1 MKAKQKNAKKYAFNL
16 KVSKAVQNAEANLR
30 NAEANLQIVWDSSN
44 RLRERLRCSYQT
56 EQDLREELV
65 HWQDAFELAQYQ
77 RRMYFQMNSETS
89 QRLRDFKSAAE
100 ERLDTVHRINKHL
113 DTRLAS
119 AEKWRAGMTM
129 LALGGWALLS
139 LQVASQVAAL

>member
-16 KVSKAVQNAEANLR
+16 KVSKAVQNAEANLHTVR
-30 NAEANLQIVWDSSN
+30 DANN
-44 RLRERLRCSYQT
+44 RLRVRLQDSYQT

-77 RRMYFQMNSETS
+77 RRMYFQMHSETS
-89 QRLRDFKSAAE
+89 KQLLDFQSAAQ
-100 ERLDTVHRINKHL
+100 ERIDTVHRINTHL
-113 DTRLAS
+113 DTKLAS

-139 LQVASQVAAL
+139 LQVASKVAAL

>member
-16 KVSKAVQNAEANLR
+16 KVSKAVQNAEANLHAVR
-30 NAEANLQIVWDSSN
+30 GANNQ
-44 RLRERLRCSYQT
+44 LREWLRYSYQR
-56 EQDLREELV
+56 EKDLREELV
-65 HWQDAFELAQYQ
+65 RWQDAFELAQHQ
-77 RRMYFQMNSETS
+77 RRMYFQMHSETS
-89 QRLRDFKSAAE
+89 QQLLDFQSAAQ
-100 ERLDTVHRINKHL
+100 ERIDTVHRINTHL